1 MAYNAMAATS
11 PAAYLWFVV
20 IIVLGNYILLNLFL
34 AILLESFGSSSG
46 TSGGAS
52 SMNSVGGS
60 LAAAAKVAQL
70 LAWMQELLEGSWF
83 AKVLRRRN
91 RVAALQDGSETDV
104 GAGETPPG
112 MQAST
117 RPQPVVA
124 FDEASGD
131 GSGPVLPRGS
141 AFLVGDA
148 EGSLI
153 PYATA
158 RKTSIAGGYP
168 AAAPHRR

>member
-34 AILLESFGSSSG
+34 AILLENFGSSSG

-70 LAWMQELLEGSWF
+70 LTWMQELLEGSWF
-83 AKVLRRRN
+83 AKVLQRRN
-91 RVAALQDGSETDV
+91 RVAALQDGSETDF
-104 GAGETPPG
+104 GAG
-112 MQAST
+112 
-117 RPQPVVA
+117 PQPVVA

-131 GSGPVLPRGS
+131 GGGSGLPRGS

-158 RKTSIAGGYP
+158 RKASIAGGYP